1 MTGKSHPAVSRRFGI
16 GLVAFAFVASACTP
30 SGGAE
35 TQGSDDAVEPDPAE
49 LSITPEADAEEL
61 PPNSPITITAEGGVI
76 TDVQVD
82 QTVSE

>member
-1 MTGKSHPAVSRRFGI
+1 MTGKSHPAISRRFGI

-49 LSITPEADAEEL
+49 LSITPR
-61 PPNSPITITAEGGVI
+61 PTPKNSPRIPRSRSRPRAV
-76 TDVQVD
+76 
-82 QTVSE
+82 